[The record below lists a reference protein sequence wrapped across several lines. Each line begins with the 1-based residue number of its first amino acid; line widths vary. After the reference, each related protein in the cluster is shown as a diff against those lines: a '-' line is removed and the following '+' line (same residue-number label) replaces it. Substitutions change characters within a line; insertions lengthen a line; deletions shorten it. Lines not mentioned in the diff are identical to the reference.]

1 MRTLD
6 CQEECSA
13 RRPKGLGRACL
24 RRQAEARPC
33 SGDVSR
39 PCFSTRVHTFAQSS
53 QPISID
59 AQNRIRYLP
68 HQIEPGSLKLYGSV

>member
-6 CQEECSA
+6 CQEESSK
-13 RRPKGLGRACL
+13 RRPRGPGR
-24 RRQAEARPC
+24 AEARPN

-39 PCFSTRVHTFAQSS
+39 PRFSTRIHTFAQPFE
-53 QPISID
+53 QISID
-59 AQNRIRYLP
+59 AQIYIHYRP

>member
-6 CQEECSA
+6 CQEESSK
-13 RRPKGLGRACL
+13 RQPRGPGR
-24 RRQAEARPC
+24 AEARPN
-33 SGDVSR
+33 SGDASR
-39 PCFSTRVHTFAQSS
+39 PRFSTPIHKFAQSS

-59 AQNRIRYLP
+59 AENYIHYRP